1 MKLKFSIF
9 LFLLCFFL
17 QGYKYEYH
25 VPVLDPANN
34 AASHNSQGIM
44 YMEMGFYAT
53 AMSEFKI
60 AISLNPDSPAS
71 AAYYNNLGMLYLKFN
86 MLNEAQTCFNK
97 AISLNHVFLEYYT
110 NLIQTYEKSGQLSSK
125 LNEYLAQISADSQ
138 NSEAYFMAGL
148 IYAQMGQNEQAI
160 KYLKRFAA
168 LEKNQVLA
176 RGVKQKISELQAN
189 K

>member
-1 MKLKFSIF
+1 MKIKFLIF
-9 LFLLCFFL
+9 LFILCFLL
-17 QGYKYEYH
+17 QGYTYEYK

-44 YMEMGFYAT
+44 YMEMGFYST
-53 AMSEFKI
+53 AMSEFQI

-71 AAYYNNLGMLYLKFN
+71 AAYYNNLGILFLKFN
-86 MLNEAQTCFNK
+86 MINEAQECFTK
-97 AISLNHVFLEYYT
+97 AISLNHVFLEYHT
-110 NLIQTYEKSGQLSSK
+110 NLIKTYEKSGCLNAK
-125 LNEYLAQISADSQ
+125 LNEYLNQISKNNK
-138 NSEAYFMAGL
+138 NSDAYFMAGL

-160 KYLKRFAA
+160 KYLKRFTT

-176 RGVKQKISELQAN
+176 RGIKQKISELQAN

>member
-1 MKLKFSIF
+1 MKLKFCVL

-17 QGYKYEYH
+17 QGYKYEYQ
-25 VPVLDPANN
+25 VPVIDPTNN
-34 AASHNSQGIM
+34 AANHNSQGIM
-44 YMEMGFYAT
+44 YMDMGYYST

-86 MLNEAQTCFNK
+86 MLNEAQECFKK
-97 AISLNHVFLEYYT
+97 AISLNHVFLEYHT
-110 NLIQTYEKSGQLSSK
+110 NLIKTYEKSGVLSSK
-125 LNEYLAQISADSQ
+125 LNEALNQISTDNK

-160 KYLKRFAA
+160 KHLKRFAT

-176 RGVKQKISELQAN
+176 RGIKQKISELQAN